1 MKPRFF
7 FSLSRI
13 MELTSIA
20 DDSQRKLTS
29 TVEQYE
35 TVIKKL
41 QFVEQELNVV
51 RTNLNSALNDRKV
64 SESRVQEMTVK
75 ITEITNINNQL
86 TVIKQKTAYE
96 ILSGLVGSEMCIRD
110 RFKFLWFMASSSYLV
125 CWVLQ
130 VFWS

>member
-1 MKPRFF
+1 
-7 FSLSRI
+7 

-64 SESRVQEMTVK
+64 GESRVQELTVK

-86 TVIKQKTAYE
+86 TVIKQKLE
-96 ILSGLVGSEMCIRD
+96 KELSTVSADYDDIAR
-110 RFKFLWFMASSSYLV
+110 
-125 CWVLQ
+125 
-130 VFWS
+130 